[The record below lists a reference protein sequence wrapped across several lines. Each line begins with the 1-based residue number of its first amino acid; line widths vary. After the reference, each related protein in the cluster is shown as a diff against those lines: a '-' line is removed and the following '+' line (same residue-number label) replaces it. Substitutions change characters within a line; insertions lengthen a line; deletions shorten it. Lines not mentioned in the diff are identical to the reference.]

1 MHAYT
6 IYVEDHAT
14 NKFCDLLSTF
24 EQDEVVIIKETRVDE
39 SLLTKLPILTDA
51 QDNMGSV
58 STNTESGHTTESQSE
73 TVKAENMKMED
84 LAGIFS
90 KYVTHRISDEEIAEA
105 VVAGAYQRGMAG
117 KGDG

>member
-6 IYVEDHAT
+6 VYVEDHAT

-24 EQDEVVIIKETRVDE
+24 AQDEVVIIKQTTVDDA
-39 SLLTKLPILTDA
+39 LLTQLPIFTGV
-51 QDNMGSV
+51 QDNVITDSR
-58 STNTESGHTTESQSE
+58 NTESGNATASPSE
-73 TVKAENMKMED
+73 IIKAENIKMED

-105 VVAGAYQRGMAG
+105 VATGAYQRGMAG